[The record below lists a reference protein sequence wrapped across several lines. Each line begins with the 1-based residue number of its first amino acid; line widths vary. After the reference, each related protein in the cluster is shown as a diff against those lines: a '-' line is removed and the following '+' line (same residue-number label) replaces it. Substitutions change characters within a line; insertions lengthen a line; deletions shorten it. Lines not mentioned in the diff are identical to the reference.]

1 MIRLVL
7 QVLSFEKKKF
17 FLIFFVLTIF
27 VSSIESLSL
36 LLVFSYFTNDGFIYK
51 QIQQFNIPKNEILNL
66 ILFTFVFKFFLLNF
80 YSFSKNWFINKFT
93 YKNSNL
99 FFKKYLNKE
108 LVFYTQNK
116 SSNFVKDIWYSVK
129 HLTSAYSALLIA
141 MSELIIFMFL
151 ILILLF
157 FNFKL
162 TIMLLIFG
170 FFISFLF
177 ILIFKKKIQ
186 NLGEKKNIQTS
197 DSIGYL
203 QEAFNFMREIK
214 IFNLNDFYFKKIDTT
229 HKAIHKTNALSSF
242 LQEIPKNSFEL
253 FIIGIFYFFFY
264 ILDFFQLQYF
274 KIDNQYLIFIIISS
288 YRLIPGFLRLIN
300 FFNTFNNFKFDI
312 ESLVKVNSEKE
323 IISSNN
329 KINFF
334 KTIKLKKI
342 NFKYQN
348 QKKKIFSNLNL
359 SLIKN
364 KKYFL
369 KGDSGLGKSTLVD
382 ILSGLVQPSSG
393 SILVDNKITNL
404 SSHDWHKKISY
415 MSQNNILFDTSVLEN
430 IVLQDYPD
438 KIKSSRLNYALKVSN
453 SLNFINKLKN
463 KINYL
468 VGEKGRRLSSGQIQ
482 RIILARCLYKTSD
495 ILILDEF
502 LSSLDEKN
510 SKIILKL
517 ISKIKD
523 KTILIILHKYKK
535 LKFVDYVIDFNK
547 NKIYAEKN

>member
-7 QVLSFEKKKF
+7 QVLSFEKKKI

-129 HLTSAYSALLIA
+129 NLTSAYSALLIA

-300 FFNTFNNFKFDI
+300 FSNNFNNFKFDI